1 MSAAKWESNDSGH
14 RAVLRAASEFT
25 LDSFRS
31 KKHVKGVSLILGK
44 HSSDSSVLQ
53 VQSVVFDKEVFETS
67 ADAKRWWA
75 DNSSAVDKT
84 YDSRAGTPLDSKGI
98 AAAGITK
105 HFTSVQ
111 LAADSGSNIAKAISI
126 PTTEQLAKI
135 NMFTRT
141 PKTADEVSV
150 FPVLACNDI
159 IDRDMDRFP
168 PETVAGFAALQG
180 PLSPIG
186 KSFMVGHDT
195 RGTNGYSGMPVGRVF
210 DAAAV
215 AEGNVNWLRTEVYIP
230 NTDQNKSYLEN
241 VDFGIYWAVSVGVML
256 GGAMCS
262 VGEPHEWGWH
272 PYICSK
278 GHEKGQRY
286 DPTEEA
292 AGLWELAQTDDSGV
306 LCWRDLVDPQD
317 FYELSQVYLGAQYM
331 AEFDKNPARDSLIDK
346 AASFGGIKVLST
358 PKDVVL
364 PVAVAYPEGG
374 KFAVAREAGL
384 DIQLTEDGSSRYK
397 DSDGLVWTFDPSSL
411 EELCLGRVNDDA
423 VLTSEEKEVSTEAR
437 LEILT
442 ENHAES
448 VKRIAR
454 MMAVAKQAPDEGDET
469 TNDLVA
475 ALDALIDQ
483 IMDALD
489 AGDADTADALLIAA
503 DTVVDELMDTLG
515 LIDPDEGTGSETVD
529 EPTLDNIDLSMEV
542 EEVPKAAVLSAV
554 KLLKFPPAVEEA
566 VTAGEEKDAVR
577 IALSAAAEEL
587 TKAQGE
593 IDKLATKAALGD
605 SYVQSL
611 RADALHWYTM
621 SQRDPQQPEKGV
633 DATRIERMLTL
644 CGDDIDLIKS
654 QIDLYRGLAREK
666 FPEAVRRSTFPEDV
680 NDRGEGLERH
690 EGVERQVDTSGP
702 KRIHG

>member
-14 RAVLRAASEFT
+14 RAVLRAASEFST
-25 LDSFRS
+25 DSFRS
-31 KKHVKGVSLILGK
+31 KKHIKGVSLILGK
-44 HSSDSSVLQ
+44 HESDNTVLQ
-53 VQSVVFDKEVFETS
+53 VQSVIFEKEAFETA

-75 DNSSAVDKT
+75 ENGAGVDKT

-98 AAAGITK
+98 SAAGITK
-105 HFTSVQ
+105 RFTSVQ
-111 LAADSGSNIAKAISI
+111 LAADPGSITKAISA
-126 PTTEQLAKI
+126 PTPEQLTKI
-135 NMFTRT
+135 NSFTRS
-141 PKTADEVSV
+141 PKTADEVAV

-210 DAAAV
+210 DALATQD
-215 AEGNVNWLRTEVYIP
+215 GQVNWLNCDVYIP

-286 DPTEEA
+286 DPAEEA
-292 AGLWELAQTDDSGV
+292 GGLWELAQTDDSGV

-331 AEFDKNPARDSLIDK
+331 AEFDKDPATDALIKK
-346 AASFGGIKVLST
+346 AASFGGVKVLST
-358 PKDVVL
+358 PKELKLPEPVL
-364 PVAVAYPEGG
+364 YPEGG
-374 KFAVAREAGL
+374 KFAAARNAGL
-384 DIQLTEDGSSRYK
+384 DITLTEDGASRYT
-397 DSDGLVWTFDPSSL
+397 DSDGLVWTFDPGSM
-411 EELCLGRVNDDA
+411 EELCLGRMSDDA
-423 VLTSEEKEVSTEAR
+423 LPPEKEPTRESR
-437 LEILT
+437 LEKIT
-442 ENHAES
+442 AENAE
-448 VKRIAR
+448 VAKRIAR
-454 MMAVAKQAPDEGDET
+454 MLATIAKAPDEVDET
-469 TNDLVA
+469 TGDLVS

-489 AGDADTADALLIAA
+489 TGNADMADSLLIAA
-503 DTVVDELMDTLG
+503 DTVVDELMDALG
-515 LIDPDEGTGSETVD
+515 LVDSDEGTGNETLD
-529 EPTLDNIDLSMEV
+529 EPTLDNLDLSMEV
-542 EEVPKAAVLSAV
+542 EEVPKAAVMSAL
-554 KLLKFPPAVEEA
+554 KLLKFPIAVEEA
-566 VTAGEEKDAVR
+566 VEAAEEKDVVKT
-577 IALSAAAEEL
+577 ALSAAALEL
-587 TKAQGE
+587 TKAQE
-593 IDKLATKAALGD
+593 QITSLTAKAAMGD

-611 RADALHWYTM
+611 RADAVHWYTM
-621 SQRDPQQPEKGV
+621 SQRDPQNLEKGV
-633 DATRIERMLTL
+633 DTSRIERMLTL

-654 QIDLYRGLAREK
+654 QIDLYKGLARDK
-666 FPEAVRRSTFPEDV
+666 FPDAVRRSTFPSDA
-680 NDRGEGLERH
+680 NDSGEGLGKPEV
-690 EGVERQVDTSGP
+690 VERSVDTDGV